1 MRRSGLSVWNFPVF
15 SVLSV
20 AIGFAVLSAASA
32 SEASA
37 QAYPARPI
45 RIIALSSPG
54 SGPDIIGRLIGGKLT
69 EAWGQQV
76 IVDPRP
82 AATGIVGSEIASKAA
97 PDGHTLLIVTSQA
110 VIVSVMY
117 RKLPYSL
124 MRDFTPITLVAS
136 TPFILAVHPSV
147 PATSIKELVALAKS
161 KPGALRYG
169 SGGSGSPPHLSTEIF
184 KSMTGTDMLH
194 VPYKGI
200 TPAMVDTVAGQVQ
213 VLISVIPAVLP
224 TIKSGRLRALG
235 VTSAKRTALVP
246 DVPAIAETVPGYEF
260 IGWYSL
266 FAPAKTPAGIVD
278 KLNAEIAK
286 ALKAP
291 EFRERFTAL
300 GTEPRTSTPQEL
312 AGYLRVQTEKMRKAV
327 QDSGAHTD

>member
-1 MRRSGLSVWNFPVF
+1 LRTAGI
-15 SVLSV
+15 
-20 AIGFAVLSAASA
+20 AISAAFA
-32 SEASA
+32 GLVTVQGAMA
-37 QAYPARPI
+37 QNYPARPI

-54 SGPDIIGRLIGGKLT
+54 SGPDIVGRLIGQKFT

-76 IVDPRP
+76 IVDPRA
-82 AATGIVGSEIASKAA
+82 AATGIVGTEIASKAA
-97 PDGHTLLIVTSQA
+97 PDGHTLVIITSQA

-117 RKLPYSL
+117 EKLPFNL
-124 MRDFTPITLVAS
+124 IRDFAPITLVAS
-136 TPFILAVHPSV
+136 TPFILAVHPAVPVTSV
-147 PATSIKELVALAKS
+147 KELVALAKS

-169 SGGSGSPPHLSTEIF
+169 SGGSGSPPHLSAEIF

-200 TPAMVDTVAGQVQ
+200 TPAMIDTVAGQVQ
-213 VLISVIPAVLP
+213 MLISVIPAVLP

-246 DVPAIAETVPGYEF
+246 DVPTIAETVPGYEF

-266 FAPAKTPAGIVD
+266 FAPAKTSPGVIN
-278 KLNAEIAK
+278 KLNAEIVRS
-286 ALKAP
+286 LNTP

-300 GTEPRTSTPQEL
+300 GAEPATSTPQAL
-312 AGYLRVQTEKMRKAV
+312 AAYLREQTEKMRKAV
-327 QDSGAHTD
+327 KDSGARPD

>member
-1 MRRSGLSVWNFPVF
+1 M
-15 SVLSV
+15 
-20 AIGFAVLSAASA
+20 LSAAAVSVPDA
-32 SEASA
+32 AA
-37 QAYPARPI
+37 QAYPSRPI

-54 SGPDIIGRLIGGKLT
+54 SGPDIVGRLIGSRLT

-82 AATGIVGSEIASKAA
+82 AATGIVGTEIASKAA
-97 PDGHTLLIVTSQA
+97 PDGHTLVIVTAQA

-117 RKLPYSL
+117 EKLPFNL
-124 MRDFTPITLVAS
+124 IRDFAPITLVAS
-136 TPFILAVHPSV
+136 TPFILAVHPAV

-169 SGGSGSPPHLSTEIF
+169 SGGSGSPPHLSAEIF

-194 VPYKGI
+194 VPYKGV
-200 TPAMVDTVAGQVQ
+200 TPAMIDAVAGQVQ
-213 VLISVIPAVLP
+213 MLISVIPAVLP

-246 DVPAIAETVPGYEF
+246 DVPTIAETVPGYEF

-266 FAPAKTPAGIVD
+266 FAPAKTPPGVIN
-278 KLNAEIAK
+278 KLNAEIVK
-286 ALKAP
+286 SLNTP

-300 GTEPRTSTPQEL
+300 GAEPATSTPQAL
-312 AGYLRVQTEKMRKAV
+312 AAYLREQTEKMRKAV
-327 QDSGAHTD
+327 KDSGARPD